1 MRQFYKPNAWL
12 QYYRISIYRHCVI
25 VSGCF
30 ERRNSHRMTLLH
42 LRSGALPGLLL
53 LFQFLA
59 VAQAQQT
66 ETVLTVNSVVE
77 DAAKNY
83 PAIHISQEQLNAARA
98 GIQLARSAY
107 LPHVNALAQFNRGT
121 RNNVF
126 GSLLPQQTIPSI
138 SGPVIGSNNGGSV
151 WGSAT
156 GVLISWQPFDFGAR
170 SAGVR
175 AAQAGRERAFAA
187 GLRTQLEVETAS
199 ADAYLSVIASL
210 QTQKAAQ
217 TAVDNWE
224 TLRRNI
230 HALAAAELRPG
241 ADESRVNAEKAAAA
255 NQLALAQQ
263 AVDSSIATLR
273 KFQSG
278 SSTAPATDTKL
289 LTRTPEATGRDVSF
303 AADSNPLM
311 AEQKAATAENEAQ
324 LKALQRSW
332 APQFNL
338 DGSAYARGT
347 GAETNGQRLSGANG
361 LAPNVGN
368 YVVGVNIIFPLMD
381 FASIHAKSSAQAS
394 LARAAKANEDLTARN
409 LREQFEQALAELRA
423 TETIAGNTPVQ
434 LQAAQTALNQATA
447 RYKAGLV
454 AIDDVAQTQRLLVQ
468 ADIDNSIARLNVWRA
483 FLKLQYIRGDLQ
495 PFLQAAKR

>member
-1 MRQFYKPNAWL
+1 M
-12 QYYRISIYRHCVI
+12 S
-25 VSGCF
+25 
-30 ERRNSHRMTLLH
+30 LLR
-42 LRSGALPGLLL
+42 LRSAVPLGLLL
-53 LFQFLA
+53 LLPLLP
-59 VAQAQQT
+59 VAQAQQA
-66 ETVLTVNSVVE
+66 ETLLTLNSVVE

-83 PAIHISQEQLNAARA
+83 PAIQISQEELNAAGAR
-98 GIQLARSAY
+98 IQLARTAY
-107 LPHVNALAQFNRGT
+107 LPRVDALAQFNRGT

-126 GSLLPQQTIPSI
+126 GSLLPQGIIPSM
-138 SGPVIGSNNGGSV
+138 SGPVIGTNNGGSV

-156 GVLISWQPFDFGAR
+156 GVLINWQPFDFGTR
-170 SAGVR
+170 SASVR
-175 AAQAGRERAFAA
+175 AAQAGRDRAFAA
-187 GLRTQLEVETAS
+187 NLRTQLEVETAS

-217 TAVDNWE
+217 TAVVNWE
-224 TLRRNI
+224 TLRQSI

-263 AVDSSIATLR
+263 AVDSSLATLR
-273 KFQSG
+273 KFQS
-278 SSTAPATDTKL
+278 SPARSHGTDQKL
-289 LTRTPEATGRDVSF
+289 LTKAPEAMGKDAPF

-311 AEQKAATAENEAQ
+311 AERKATTAENEAE
-324 LKALQRSW
+324 LKALERSW

-338 DGSAYARGT
+338 EGSAYARGT

-361 LAPNVGN
+361 MAPTVGN
-368 YVVGVNIIFPLMD
+368 YIVGVNITFPVMD
-381 FASIHAKSSAQAS
+381 FASIHAKASTQAS
-394 LARAAKANEDLTARN
+394 LAKAAKANEDLTASN

-423 TETIAGNTPVQ
+423 TETIAQNTPVQ
-434 LQAAQTALNQATA
+434 LQAAETALDQATA
-447 RYKAGLV
+447 RYKAGIV

-495 PFLQAAKR
+495 PFLQEAMR